1 MAKRPLSV
9 AIVCEDKAHLHLAT
23 VLADAVAREHLGLS
37 PDQPLEAWRRWRG
50 EEGQPTLKLKDVSKT
65 LRAQRVP
72 SGRPLFRSR
81 RTQDVPEAEA
91 APMID
96 AYEVFATQ
104 EDPPDAVIVLIDAD
118 KMGKERRE
126 GAELAH
132 QHVYALP
139 KRRVPVFV
147 VGVCDPM
154 AEGWLITLL
163 AEVEP
168 VRARRLLAR
177 GALGFDPAARS
188 ERLSTDDKQPHHAK
202 RVAHF
207 LLDAEH
213 ATLQRAPATTPN
225 EGMYRDHLQAVVVS
239 VSTLDAQEGCGL
251 AQLAKRLR
259 EDYAPQLGR

>member
-9 AIVCEDKAHLHLAT
+9 AIVCEDKAQLHLARI
-23 VLADAVAREHLGLS
+23 LADAVTRERLS
-37 PDQPLEAWRRWRG
+37 LTREQPLGAWRCWLG

-65 LRAQRVP
+65 LKAQRVP

-81 RTQDVPEAEA
+81 RTLDVPEGEA

-96 AYEVFATQ
+96 AYELLATA
-104 EDPPDAVIVLIDAD
+104 EDPPDAVIVLTDAD
-118 KMGKERRE
+118 KVGKERRA

-163 AEVEP
+163 ADVEP
-168 VRARRLLAR
+168 VRARRALAER
-177 GALGFDPAARS
+177 ALGFDPAARS
-188 ERLSTDDKQPHHAK
+188 ERLSTDQKVNHHAK

-213 ATLQRAPATTPN
+213 ATLQRAPASTPN
-225 EGMYRDHLQAVVVS
+225 EGLYRPHLEAAVVS
-239 VSTLDAQEGCGL
+239 VSALASHEGCGL
-251 AQLAKRLR
+251 APFLTRLS
-259 EDYAPQLGR
+259 EDYAPQVCG

>member
-9 AIVCEDKAHLHLAT
+9 AIVCEDNAHLYLARI
-23 VLADAVAREHLGLS
+23 LADAVARERLGLGLE
-37 PDQPLEAWRRWRG
+37 QPLEAFRLWRG

-104 EDPPDAVIVLIDAD
+104 EDPPDAVIVLTDAD
-118 KMGKERRE
+118 KLGRARRD
-126 GAELAH
+126 GAALAH
-132 QHVYALP
+132 QHVNGLP

-163 AEVEP
+163 ADVEP
-168 VRARRLLAR
+168 VRARRLLAKR
-177 GALGFDPAARS
+177 DLGFDPAVCS
-188 ERLSTDDKQPHHAK
+188 ERLGTDDKQAHHAK

-213 ATLQRAPATTPN
+213 TSLQRAPATTPN
-225 EGMYRDHLQAVVVS
+225 EGVYRDPLEALVVS
-239 VSTLDAQEGCGL
+239 VSALEAHEGCGL
-251 AQLAKRLR
+251 APFVARLR
-259 EDYAPQLGR
+259 EDYAPRVCG

>member
-37 PDQPLEAWRRWRG
+37 PDQSLEAWRRWRG

-65 LRAQRVP
+65 LRAQRAP

-154 AEGWLITLL
+154 AEG
-163 AEVEP
+163 
-168 VRARRLLAR
+168 
-177 GALGFDPAARS
+177 
-188 ERLSTDDKQPHHAK
+188 
-202 RVAHF
+202 
-207 LLDAEH
+207 
-213 ATLQRAPATTPN
+213 
-225 EGMYRDHLQAVVVS
+225 
-239 VSTLDAQEGCGL
+239 
-251 AQLAKRLR
+251 
-259 EDYAPQLGR
+259 

>member
-9 AIVCEDKAHLHLAT
+9 AIVCEDKAHLHLARA
-23 VLADAVAREHLGLS
+23 LADAVARERAGLGGDEPLDTLRQWHCAD
-37 PDQPLEAWRRWRG
+37 DQPS
-50 EEGQPTLKLKDVSKT
+50 LKLKDATKI

-72 SGRPLFRSR
+72 SGRPFYRAR
-81 RTQDVPEAEA
+81 RTLDVPDGEA
-91 APMID
+91 APMLD
-96 AYEVFATQ
+96 AYEVLATS
-104 EDPPDAVIVLIDAD
+104 ENPPDAVIVLTDAD

-126 GAELAH
+126 GAERAH
-132 QHVYALP
+132 QHVDTLA

-163 AEVEP
+163 ADVEP
-168 VRARRLLAR
+168 VRARRALAKR
-177 GALGFDPAARS
+177 ALGFDPAARS
-188 ERLSTDDKQPHHAK
+188 ERLSTDDKLDHHAK

-213 ATLQRAPATTPN
+213 TTLQRAPATTPN

>member
-1 MAKRPLSV
+1 MAKRPLRV
-9 AIVCEDKAHLHLAT
+9 AVVCEDKAHVHLAY
-23 VLADAVAREHLGLS
+23 VLADAVARQHLGLG
-37 PDQPLEAWRRWRG
+37 PDQPLEAWRRWQG

-81 RTQDVPEAEA
+81 RTLEVPEGEA

-96 AYEVFATQ
+96 AYEVFATL
-104 EDPPDAVIVLIDAD
+104 EDPPDAVIVLTDAD
-118 KMGKERRE
+118 KMGKERRD
-126 GAELAH
+126 GATLAH
-132 QHVYALP
+132 QHVNALA

-163 AEVEP
+163 ADVEP
-168 VRARRLLAR
+168 VRARRLLAKS
-177 GALGFDPAARS
+177 ALGYDPAVRS
-188 ERLSTDDKQPHHAK
+188 ERLSTDDKQQHHAK

-225 EGMYRDHLQAVVVS
+225 EAAYRHHLEAVVVS
-239 VSTLDAQEGCGL
+239 VSALEDHEGCGL
-251 AQLAKRLR
+251 AGFVARLR
-259 EDYAPQLGR
+259 ENYAPQLGR